1 MYLKNKKKI
10 YKNSV
15 NKWSVMLFLFIGFLL
30 LFIFTPNEKE
40 IENFEGVRVLVFNKN
55 FDIAR
60 FQSTPY
66 HDTFQ
71 SLFFI

>member
-1 MYLKNKKKI
+1 MVCHGVSI
-10 YKNSV
+10 YSFFV
-15 NKWSVMLFLFIGFLL
+15 VIYISTP
-30 LFIFTPNEKE
+30 FIFTPNEKE